1 MKKMFFALLML
12 GLVLTSCGGENAKEE
27 DRAEELCEC
36 IEESDVD
43 FILKSLENIYELSYV
58 LNQVKRSERSDIA
71 KCFTEVLRDIKSDLK
86 GENDKE
92 KSEYLAN
99 LSKSF
104 NDTDCG
110 DLKDSK
116 DLDPKRFHTDLKK
129 VIRIMESN
137 IDIGDRA
144 YDDY

>member
-1 MKKMFFALLML
+1 MKKLYFALMSL
-12 GLVLTSCGGENAKEE
+12 GLILTSCGGENTKEE
-27 DRAEELCEC
+27 DRAEELCSC

-43 FILKSLENIYELSYV
+43 FNLERLEKIYELRYV
-58 LNQVKRSERSDIA
+58 LKKVKRSERSDVA

-86 GENDKE
+86 GEKDKD
-92 KSEYLAN
+92 KSEYLKKF
-99 LSKSF
+99 SKNF

-110 DLKDSK
+110 DLKESNDI
-116 DLDPKRFHTDLKK
+116 DLERFHADLSTL
-129 VIRIMESN
+129 IRIMESN